1 MRIYEWY
8 WYQARKLNVT
18 GITHIVQIF
27 IRGALEGT
35 KEAEVSL
42 KTYIYKSVVI
52 ISWFGYTT
60 PTLVLNF
67 CM

>member
-1 MRIYEWY
+1 M
-8 WYQARKLNVT
+8 T

-60 PTLVLNF
+60 PTRVLNF